1 MRCTHMVRASGVLAL
16 LAVLSGSARAAP
28 ELEVARDDSVC
39 DRLTDALDAEP
50 PKKKLRKAWIAVW
63 DEDEAP
69 DDLRKAVAPHVT
81 RIIGER
87 SGMLLVLG
95 TRRQL
100 DRISRKAPVY
110 AQDADEL
117 DRVECGSLGFTSA
130 PTGDVRPAVSLPAIW
145 RGDAAAEVATY
156 HCIQVWAPED
166 GAHDAALARAIG
178 RDDLSLV
185 CDATC
190 VLPLTASQADA
201 VGRLPFV
208 RGVWRRAPA
217 FTLDSSLVCDTGSL
231 PVTPA
236 EWPAFLAAVV
246 ARPDEEITVEV
257 VVDDETRIGEIAAA
271 MGDRARAAR
280 GGGLVVTLRRGDV
293 PALAALPAVWSIE
306 KRAFF

>member
-1 MRCTHMVRASGVLAL
+1 MARAPGVLAV
-16 LAVLSGSARAAP
+16 LAFLHGTAAAAP
-28 ELEVARDDSVC
+28 EVELARDEAVC
-39 DRLTDALDAEP
+39 DRLVDALDAEP
-50 PKKKLRKAWIAVW
+50 PKKRLRKAWIAVW

-95 TRRQL
+95 TKRQL
-100 DRISRKAPVY
+100 DRVSHKAPVY
-110 AQDADEL
+110 AQYADEL
-117 DRVECGSLGFTSA
+117 DHVECGSLGFTAA
-130 PTGDVRPAVSLPAIW
+130 PTGAVRPTVSLPAIW
-145 RGDAAAEVATY
+145 RGDDTAAEVATY

-166 GAHDAALARAIG
+166 GDHDEALARAIG

-190 VLPLTASQADA
+190 VLPLTAAQADA

-231 PVTPA
+231 PVSPA

-246 ARPDEEITVEV
+246 ANPDEEITVGV
-257 VVDDETRIGEIAAA
+257 TVDDEVRLGEIKAA
-271 MGDRARAAR
+271 MGKRARDAR
-280 GGGLVVTLRRGDV
+280 GGGLVVTLRRGDL

-306 KRAFF
+306 RRTFF